1 MKKAVVLLVALMLT
15 FSGLALADEKKV
27 DGKVT
32 AVAGDVVTIE
42 VEAGKGADVA
52 VGSAVEVKVQQQKEE
67 KKAAPKKGK
76 DMLQGC

>member
-1 MKKAVVLLVALMLT
+1 MKKTIVVLVVLMLT
-15 FSGLALADEKKV
+15 FSGLALAEEKKV

-42 VEAGKGADVA
+42 VEAGKGAAVA
-52 VGSAVEVKVQQQKEE
+52 VGAAVEVKVKVE
-67 KKAAPKKGK
+67 KKAAPKKGG

>member
-1 MKKAVVLLVALMLT
+1 MKKTIVVLVALMLT
-15 FSGLALADEKKV
+15 FSGLALAEEKKI

-42 VEAGKGADVA
+42 VEAGKGAVVA
-52 VGSAVEVKVQQQKEE
+52 VGAAVEVKVKEE
-67 KKAAPKKGK
+67 KKAAPKKGG

>member
-1 MKKAVVLLVALMLT
+1 MKKAVVLLVALTLS
-15 FSGLALADEKKV
+15 FSGMALANEVKV
-27 DGKVT
+27 DGKVK

-52 VGSAVEVKVQQQKEE
+52 VGSAVEVKVKEE

>member
-1 MKKAVVLLVALMLT
+1 MKKAVVVLVALMLSV
-15 FSGLALADEKKV
+15 SGMAMADEKKV

-42 VEAGKGADVA
+42 VEAGKGAAVA
-52 VGSAVEVKVQQQKEE
+52 VGAAVEVKVKEQKEE

>member
-1 MKKAVVLLVALMLT
+1 MKKVVVVLVALMLA

-27 DGKVT
+27 DGKVK

-52 VGSAVEVKVQQQKEE
+52 VGSAVEVKVKEKQEE
-67 KKAAPKKGK
+67 KKAAPKKGG

>member
-1 MKKAVVLLVALMLT
+1 MKKAVVVLVTLMLSV
-15 FSGLALADEKKV
+15 SGMALADEKTV

-32 AVAGDVVTIE
+32 AVAGDVVTVE
-42 VEAGKGADVA
+42 VEKGKGADVA
-52 VGSAVEVKVQQQKEE
+52 VGAAVEVRVKEQKEE